1 MPCEQ
6 CENGKYKWGKT
17 GSCKYDTKADCEED
31 NKNYYKKNIMKP
43 TPLGKKTYNEY
54 EKELK
59 NFKNNQEYNLSKTY
73 KIKLSKIDDI
83 EEMIQQGLGLSEFV
97 EESLDEAL
105 TAFIKAKDIVRFD
118 MNDAYTQAEGMLNE
132 FLSDIK
138 ELGID
143 VPSEV
148 KQLQQDLNE
157 LDTDIS
163 DAERKLND
171 F

>member
-1 MPCEQ
+1 
-6 CENGKYKWGKT
+6 
-17 GSCKYDTKADCEED
+17 
-31 NKNYYKKNIMKP
+31 
-43 TPLGKKTYNEY
+43 
-54 EKELK
+54 
-59 NFKNNQEYNLSKTY
+59 
-73 KIKLSKIDDI
+73 
-83 EEMIQQGLGLSEFV
+83 MIQQGLGLSEFV

-105 TAFIKAKDIVRFD
+105 TAFIKAKDIVKFD
-118 MNDAYTQAEGMLNE
+118 MTDAYTQAEGMLNE